1 MKRRD
6 IEHYLLKYVIRLV
19 ISESSRYQNLLDC
32 ENIDSLASPGIC
44 SRDQEI
50 CIFSE
55 QSCDF

>member
-19 ISESSRYQNLLDC
+19 ISESSRYQNLLHC
-32 ENIDSLASPGIC
+32 ENVDSLASPRIC

-50 CIFSE
+50 CIFNK
-55 QSCDF
+55 QSCEF